1 MPNQFIRIGDETHF
15 ALQTST
21 NSILA
26 NLEDYVRV
34 CKDMFEHVKTIAGG
48 SVDYPS
54 RSTEFHYYGVTGAP
68 GGEILAP
75 MLWSI
80 SHFPKFFARLTQ
92 AQTGL
97 VIGSPIEILLAS
109 DTLTTVYTANH
120 CSLHLL
126 NQVVDTTSIENVTT
140 LSWDTIR
147 TSMPQVDFAQI
158 VINYMADPAVFDA
171 VVGAIKPGGLLII
184 SNSSNG
190 GELYNDSGTTSFPH
204 ELHRRLKEIPD
215 FDIMHMQG
223 YISYTLCT
231 RRHPV

>member
-1 MPNQFIRIGDETHF
+1 MPNQFVRIGDETHF
-15 ALQTST
+15 ALKTST
-21 NSILA
+21 NSILGT
-26 NLEDYVRV
+26 LEDYVDICRNMYNYV
-34 CKDMFEHVKTIAGG
+34 KDIAGG
-48 SVDYPS
+48 SIDYPS

-80 SHFPKFFARLTQ
+80 SHFPKFFANVIQ
-92 AQTGL
+92 AKDGL

-109 DTLTTVYTANH
+109 DCFDNVYTANH

-126 NQVVDTTSIENVTT
+126 NQIVDTSSINNVTT

-147 TSMPQVDFAQI
+147 TAMPQVDFAQI
-158 VINYMADPAVFDA
+158 VINYIADSEILDA
-171 VVGAIKPGGLLII
+171 VIGAIKPGGLLII

-190 GELYNDSGTTSFPH
+190 GELYNESGSTSFPH
-204 ELHRRLKEIPD
+204 EIHRKLKQLSD

-231 RRHPV
+231 RHPA